1 MVERRAV
8 VGGGLVAGLTAL
20 MGESSAE
27 AAPAP
32 AVTEDGQQISGSIDQ
47 LRRTFESQFDQ
58 SYAALWRGVGRV
70 RQQQRQWLRSTQ
82 KYPDFLD
89 IGVDVWDNVYDWHVA
104 HQQPL
109 RMERAA
115 DGRYTMVFMFTTLV
129 LRPEQAPDYV
139 GFPFDADARRT
150 RVP

>member
-1 MVERRAV
+1 MVERRAL

-20 MGESSAE
+20 VGESSA
-27 AAPAP
+27 AAA
-32 AVTEDGQQISGSIDQ
+32 AVADDSLQISGSIDQ
-47 LRRTFESQFDQ
+47 LRKTFEGQFDQ
-58 SYAALWRGVGRV
+58 SYTALWRGVGRI

-82 KYPDFLD
+82 KFPDF
-89 IGVDVWDNVYDWHVA
+89 IEVGAEVWDNLYDWHVT

-109 RMERAA
+109 SMGRAA

-129 LRPEQAPDYV
+129 LRPEQTPDYV

>member
-20 MGESSAE
+20 MGESSAA

-32 AVTEDGQQISGSIDQ
+32 AVTDDAQQISGSIDQ
-47 LRRTFESQFDQ
+47 LRKTFEGQFDQ
-58 SYAALWRGVGRV
+58 SYAALWRGIGRV

-104 HQQPL
+104 HQQPVS
-109 RMERAA
+109 MGRAA
-115 DGRYTMVFMFTTLV
+115 DGRYTMMFMFTTLV

-139 GFPFDADARRT
+139 GFPFDSDSRRQRT
-150 RVP
+150 P

>member
-20 MGESSAE
+20 MGESSAA

-32 AVTEDGQQISGSIDQ
+32 VVTDDGQAISGSIDQ
-47 LRRTFESQFDQ
+47 LKKTIDGQFDQ
-58 SYAALWRGVGRV
+58 SYTSLWRGIV
-70 RQQQRQWLRSTQ
+70 RIRAQQRQWLRSTQ
-82 KYPDFLD
+82 KYPDFLE
-89 IGVDVWDNVYDWHVA
+89 IGLDVWESVHDWHAA

-109 RMERAA
+109 SMGRAA

-129 LRPEQAPDYV
+129 LRPEQAPDYI